1 MGISRRGI
9 NSIFAVIVIGL
20 AAVAGISFF
29 NKSGNPVIRESAV
42 KENADATLPDNHH
55 PEEIAKRLA
64 PLIQMSA
71 KDPQNADIL
80 SEIGNVYYDLGD
92 YDKAVASYR
101 KSLEIQPQNPY
112 VETDLAT
119 CLHYL
124 NQNDEALLILDK
136 VLEYRPN
143 FPPALYNK
151 GIVLIHGMNDPES
164 GMASWE
170 KLLKQDLDPA
180 RRAEIEQSIQ
190 QYKSSVR

>member
-1 MGISRRGI
+1 MGMSRQQVNG
-9 NSIFAVIVIGL
+9 IFAVIVIGL
-20 AAVAGISFF
+20 AAVAGISLF
-29 NKSGNPVIRESAV
+29 NKSGNPVIRDSAV
-42 KENADATLPDNHH
+42 KENADATLPDNHP

-64 PLIQMSA
+64 SLIQMSA
-71 KDPQNADIL
+71 EDPQNADIPL
-80 SEIGNVYYDLGD
+80 EIGNVYYDLGD
-92 YDKAVASYR
+92 YDKAAASYR

-124 NQNDEALLILDK
+124 NRNDEALSILDK
-136 VLEYRPN
+136 VLKYRPN

-164 GMASWE
+164 GIAAWE
-170 KLLKQDLDPA
+170 ELLKQDLDPA

-190 QYKSSVR
+190 QYKSSAR